1 MQTSI
6 VEDITSHMGRCKIFN
21 KMNLKS
27 GYHQFTIDQELMR
40 IATFSTPSANYR
52 PKRLIFGTKS
62 SQDVFD
68 GAMFCI
74 SEDIS

>member
-6 VEDITSHMGRCKIFN
+6 VEDFTSHMGRCKIFN

-27 GYHQFTIDQELMR
+27 GYHHLTIDQESMR
-40 IATFSTPSANYR
+40 IVTFSTPWGNYR
-52 PKRLIFGTKS
+52 PKHLTFGAKS
-62 SQDVFD
+62 LQDVFD

-74 SEDIS
+74 FEDIP